1 VNTLHPFWCYYGG
14 KWRLAPSYPA
24 PRYRTIVESFAGA
37 AGYSLRYPAR
47 DVVLVERYHVVAEV
61 WRFLTSATASEVLRI
76 PCVETVDDL
85 PTWVC
90 QGARWLVGFC
100 LNSGT
105 ASPRRVLSSGNRQ
118 VQAMGRKL
126 AGWTPERRAMV
137 ATQLDAIA
145 HWRIIEGDYTDAPD
159 IEATHFIDTPYEG
172 KAGDHYVHGS
182 SALDYPAI
190 GRWAQD
196 RRGQVIACEA
206 VGAAWLPFIPHRDGK
221 AGHGRTVSREA
232 VWLR

>member
-1 VNTLHPFWCYYGG
+1 MTSLRPFWCYYGG

-24 PRYRTIVESFAGA
+24 PRYRTIVEPFAGA

-61 WRFLTSATASEVLRI
+61 WRFLTGASESEVLRI
-76 PCVETVDDL
+76 PCVEAVDDL
-85 PTWVC
+85 PAWVC

-105 ASPRRVLSSGNRQ
+105 AAPRRVLSSGNRQ

-137 ATQLDAIA
+137 ASQLDAVS
-145 HWRIIEGDYTDAPD
+145 HWQIIEGDYTDAPD
-159 IEATHFIDTPYEG
+159 VEATHFIDPPYMG
-172 KAGDHYVHGS
+172 KAGDHYVHRA
-182 SALDYPAI
+182 SALDFAGI
-190 GRWAQD
+190 GRFAQA
-196 RRGQVIACEA
+196 RRGQVIVCESA
-206 VGAAWLPFIPHRDGK
+206 GATWLPFGPHCNSK
-221 AGHGRTVSREA
+221 AGHGRAVSREV
-232 VWLR
+232 VWLS